1 MGHLPVHTTSV
12 HHECELT
19 EQCINNSCYVLSITR
34 ILRAGLPCQFRP
46 QVVHSLYTIYL
57 TCPTVEYIQLLSYV
71 PVQSH
76 CSCHPW
82 TKTIL
87 FIKSTVARQ
96 PNHIYSVATFIL
108 CLAIVILLNLIEK
121 SICYEF
127 LK

>member
-1 MGHLPVHTTSV
+1 MGHLPVHATGV

-34 ILRAGLPCQFRP
+34 ILRARLPCQLRP
-46 QVVHSLYTIYL
+46 QAVYSLYTIYL
-57 TCPTVEYIQLLSYV
+57 TCLTVEYMQLLSYI

-76 CSCHPW
+76 CSCHPR

-96 PNHIYSVATFIL
+96 PNHINLVAIFIL
-108 CLAIVILLNLIEK
+108 CLVIVILLNLIEI

-127 LK
+127 VK